1 MGCVSPGRASEL
13 DTELLALLAAGDNLS
28 VSGSAEICEIF
39 ELTELLRVGFIYTWS
54 WWKLVACSER
64 LASPR
69 LTLVSP
75 SSSSSVCRRVVH
87 RNSSRHTL
95 HTHKTSTRLRYSL
108 LPACP
113 TLSPL
118 APTSPLY
125 FFSSSIGLGERGD
138 ARETT
143 KDRREGGGQR
153 GGPRDAKAEEPP
165 ALLSLPNQTRAGAAG
180 TGLLPL
186 WSVPVHHTSTALS
199 HVLIKSGSS
208 STQRFFFMIL
218 LGAKFE
224 SQIR

>member
-1 MGCVSPGRASEL
+1 MFRE
-13 DTELLALLAAGDNLS
+13 T
-28 VSGSAEICEIF
+28 
-39 ELTELLRVGFIYTWS
+39 
-54 WWKLVACSER
+54 
-64 LASPR
+64 R
-69 LTLVSP
+69 LTP
-75 SSSSSVCRRVVH
+75 SHPRPPLLSAGASSTETAQG
-87 RNSSRHTL
+87 TL
-95 HTHKTSTRLRYSL
+95 CTPTKRPRDSGTDSFLN
-108 LPACP
+108 CP

-125 FFSSSIGLGERGD
+125 FFSFSIGLGERGD
-138 ARETT
+138 AGETT

-186 WSVPVHHTSTALS
+186 WSVPVRHTSTALS

-208 STQRFFFMIL
+208 STQQFLFLIL

-224 SQIR
+224 IQSQIR